1 MNKKRRNEIKKA
13 IQELEELVNS
23 IESQKIKEIDE
34 IHDEIEYVKSDI
46 ESIAF
51 DEEMAYDNIP
61 DSLKESDRGYEMEEN
76 IEILDTAVSELETL
90 LEEESI
96 NEIEINLKSIIN
108 DLNNINW
115 EPLKS
120 WTREWKIKQFFIE
133 KSNPYDNK
141 IYRIIGGFFIWT
153 I

>member
-1 MNKKRRNEIKKA
+1 MTFQMQIILKNMKEIHAWIKKRRNEIKKA
-13 IQELEELVNS
+13 IQELEELVNY

-76 IEILDTAVSELETL
+76 IEILDNAVSELETL
-90 LEEESI
+90 LDEKSI
-96 NEIEINLKSIIN
+96 SKIEINLKSIIN

-133 KSNPYDNK
+133 KK
-141 IYRIIGGFFIWT
+141 
-153 I
+153 

>member
-1 MNKKRRNEIKKA
+1 MTFQMQIILKNMKERMNKKRRNEIKKA

-76 IEILDTAVSELETL
+76 IEILDNAVSELETL
-90 LEEESI
+90 LDEKSI
-96 NEIEINLKSIIN
+96 SKIEINLKSIIN
-108 DLNNINW
+108 DLNNIN
-115 EPLKS
+115 
-120 WTREWKIKQFFIE
+120 
-133 KSNPYDNK
+133 
-141 IYRIIGGFFIWT
+141 
-153 I
+153 

>member
-1 MNKKRRNEIKKA
+1 MMTFQMQIILKNMKERMNKKRRNEIKKA

-76 IEILDTAVSELETL
+76 IEILDNAVSELETL
-90 LEEESI
+90 LDEKSI
-96 NEIEINLKSIIN
+96 SKIEINLKSIIN
-108 DLNNINW
+108 DLNNIN
-115 EPLKS
+115 
-120 WTREWKIKQFFIE
+120 
-133 KSNPYDNK
+133 
-141 IYRIIGGFFIWT
+141 
-153 I
+153 

>member
-1 MNKKRRNEIKKA
+1 MKERMNKKRRNEIKKA

-76 IEILDTAVSELETL
+76 IEILDNAVSELETL
-90 LEEESI
+90 LDEKSI
-96 NEIEINLKSIIN
+96 SKIEINLKSIIN
-108 DLNNINW
+108 DLNNIN
-115 EPLKS
+115 
-120 WTREWKIKQFFIE
+120 
-133 KSNPYDNK
+133 
-141 IYRIIGGFFIWT
+141 
-153 I
+153 